1 VGRPLW
7 ANCGLMRCNR
17 ARIPSCFR
25 ATPNGQWKFF
35 DPLLKQA
42 FPPAQ
47 PDLFLADEIERL
59 RLAPPD
65 GGAANYRAGR
75 GKRTFCFYVCLY
87 ISTVSISHFPSF
99 ISLRSRRPLA
109 IRADEKSVRGASAAH
124 KFVRKSHSLRNS
136 TRPIS
141 SGRPIR
147 NLAALLTAPE
157 ILETCRR

>member
-1 VGRPLW
+1 MALVGRPLW

-75 GKRTFCFYVCLY
+75 PQELESSARLISQLFGGFLTIEFMFKRSDLDRNYFDHFY
-87 ISTVSISHFPSF
+87 
-99 ISLRSRRPLA
+99 
-109 IRADEKSVRGASAAH
+109 IRGH
-124 KFVRKSHSLRNS
+124 
-136 TRPIS
+136 
-141 SGRPIR
+141 
-147 NLAALLTAPE
+147 
-157 ILETCRR
+157 

>member
-1 VGRPLW
+1 MALVGRPLW

-75 GKRTFCFYVCLY
+75 PQELESSARLISQLFGGFLTIEFMFKRSDLGLNYFDYFY
-87 ISTVSISHFPSF
+87 I
-99 ISLRSRRPLA
+99 RR
-109 IRADEKSVRGASAAH
+109 H
-124 KFVRKSHSLRNS
+124 
-136 TRPIS
+136 
-141 SGRPIR
+141 
-147 NLAALLTAPE
+147 
-157 ILETCRR
+157 